1 VIQRAKRGGF
11 YERSSDTSSNG
22 HVPVLALRRAQARDN
37 ALIREV
43 LEGLRPDR
51 NFDAAIVALAAAL
64 KVIDDDQEARW
75 NHLETQLAA
84 IATRMTEL

>member
-1 VIQRAKRGGF
+1 M
-11 YERSSDTSSNG
+11 SSDT
-22 HVPVLALRRAQARDN
+22 VLAAIESLRQVQARDS

-43 LEGLRPDR
+43 LEGLATRQE
-51 NFDAAIVALAAAL
+51 FDAAIVALAAAL

-84 IATRMTEL
+84 IAKRMTEPVGGDNV

>member
-1 VIQRAKRGGF
+1 MEQR
-11 YERSSDTSSNG
+11 YQLERPA
-22 HVPVLALRRAQARDN
+22 PVLALRRAQARDN

-75 NHLETQLAA
+75 DHLETQLAA
-84 IATRMTEL
+84 IAKRMTEL